1 MIQIDMKMPYNCIS
15 CPFFATR
22 NNDESH
28 TACLVLRKEIRLKDG
43 MRYIPDCPIREV
55 TDTEQDKRIKII
67 IPKDMEVVINT
78 ED

>member
-1 MIQIDMKMPYNCIS
+1 MIQIDMKMPYDCIS
-15 CPFFATR
+15 CPFFATGH
-22 NNDESH
+22 NNENRK
-28 TACLVLRKEIRLKDG
+28 ACIVLKKEIRLKDG

-55 TDTEQDKRIKII
+55 TDTAQDKRLKII